1 MRSWHV
7 FTALLAIASM
17 GTGSASEPMPS
28 NAVQVAGRVASFLQP
43 AMSGTIIAAVIYQ
56 PGDAASEMEARA
68 VERALGSGLVIG
80 SLRLKSRLVAG
91 NALEG
96 LAGTRVAFVTK
107 GTDYRAIAA
116 AAAPRSILTISSDL
130 ACTRAGY
137 CIVAINSVPRV
148 QITVS
153 KAATRAA
160 KLRFS
165 AGFLMLI
172 KEI

>member
-1 MRSWHV
+1 MRSWPV

-17 GTGSASEPMPS
+17 STGSASEPMPS

-43 AMSGTIIAAVIYQ
+43 AMSGTVIAAIIYQ
-56 PGDAASEMEARA
+56 PGNAASELEARV
-68 VERALGSGLVIG
+68 VERSLGTGLVIG
-80 SLRLKSRLVAG
+80 SLRLKPRRVADD
-91 NALEG
+91 ALDG
-96 LAGTRVAFVTK
+96 LSGTKLAFVTR
-107 GTDYRAIAA
+107 GADYRAIAA
-116 AAAPRSILTISSDL
+116 AAASRSILTISSEL

-137 CIVAINSVPRV
+137 CMVTISSVPRV

-153 KAATRAA
+153 KAATSAA